1 MEQANTSSLKKTSK
15 MIRYIAVAE
24 GISFIL
30 LLSLSI
36 IKRIPS
42 INVLPF
48 DVHLGIK
55 YLGYAHGILF
65 VLFLVAIVVGFY
77 KLKWSYLRVAW
88 AILASF
94 LPFGT
99 FLLDYQLKKD
109 EALLA

>member
-15 MIRYIAVAE
+15 TIRYIAVAE
-24 GISFIL
+24 GVSFIL

-42 INVLPF
+42 IDVLPF

-65 VLFLVAIVVGFY
+65 VLFIVAIALGI
-77 KLKWSYLRVAW
+77 KILKWSYIKA
-88 AILASF
+88 AIAFIASIC
-94 LPFGT
+94 PFGT
-99 FLLDYQLKKD
+99 FVLDYYLIKEEK
-109 EALLA
+109 LMS